1 MGATTGPRLGVGR
14 ALGPADGPRLGA
26 GVRTAGLLGAETRDG
41 GAGIFGADIFGAGI
55 FGAGIFG
62 AGIFGAGIFGALF
75 GAGIFGALFGAS
87 ILGGWFPPR
96 GPGWAKDSVDVSR
109 NAANVR
115 AVILMVNEVFMCFS
129 YK

>member
-41 GAGIFGADIFGAGI
+41 GAGIFGAD
-55 FGAGIFG
+55 IFG

>member
-41 GAGIFGADIFGAGI
+41 GAGIFGADI